1 MFKDVLLRADLAMF
15 LIVGL
20 IMFVIV
26 AVAILVWVFRSGS
39 SEFYDKLNKVALDD
53 EDLKDNS

>member
-15 LIVGL
+15 PIVGL

-39 SEFYDKLNKVALDD
+39 TEFYDKLNRVALDD
-53 EDLKDNS
+53 EDIKDNS

>member
-1 MFKDVLLRADLAMF
+1 MFKDVLLRADLTMF
-15 LIVGL
+15 PIVGL

-39 SEFYDKLNKVALDD
+39 SEFYDKLNQVALDD